1 MRSSEVEMA
10 QVNTETD
17 VEDFLRGANFLS
29 ASGGG
34 DPAVERAD
42 LLSDVE
48 DGLDIGWTELARFD
62 DDDLLFCSCYSG
74 SIAPESFADPSER
87 AEGLGGGR
95 VLDRPLV
102 AAISLLER
110 HLGVRCAGLISVE
123 IGGINCGAILSAAA
137 RLGLPLV
144 DADYS
149 GRAIPELHATALELY
164 AKRVL
169 PFALADH
176 FGNEIVVTASPS
188 NAWTER
194 ISKHLA
200 LSSLGIIGCAFA
212 ALPASEVRQIAVPET
227 LSEAMRLGRAI
238 REARERGADPVTAA
252 ADAIDGWVLF
262 RGAVVG
268 RDWQNTG
275 YMEGH
280 HTIEGSGESSGHA
293 LEVWFRN
300 ETQVSWLDG
309 EPWVASPDLI
319 EFCDPHTA
327 EPLVNTYLE
336 LGQEIAVVGRRRR
349 DAFDSPGG
357 LATLGPRHFGFEIEF
372 RGIEQLAPR

>member
-1 MRSSEVEMA
+1 MGH
-10 QVNTETD
+10 VNTATD

-34 DPAVERAD
+34 DPAVERED
-42 LLSDVE
+42 LLGDVE
-48 DGLDIGWTELARFD
+48 AGLDIGWVPLDQFD
-62 DDDLLFCSCYSG
+62 DDDMLFCSCYSG

-87 AEGLGGGR
+87 AERLGGGR
-95 VLDRPLV
+95 VVDRPLV
-102 AAISLLER
+102 AAVSLLER
-110 HLGVRCAGLISVE
+110 DLGVKCAGLISVE
-123 IGGINCGAILSAAA
+123 IGGINCGAILGAAA
-137 RLGLPLV
+137 RLGLPLA

-149 GRAIPELHATALELY
+149 GRAIPELHATALDLY

-176 FGNEIVVTASPS
+176 FGNEIVVSASPS

-212 ALPASEVRQIAVPET
+212 ALPASEVRQIAVRDT
-227 LSEAMRLGRAI
+227 MSEAMRLGGAI
-238 REARERGADPVTAA
+238 REARERGTDPVAA
-252 ADAIDGWVLF
+252 AANAIDGWVLF
-262 RGAVVG
+262 RGTIVG
-268 RDWQNTG
+268 REWENTG
-275 YMEGH
+275 YMEGR
-280 HTIEGSGESSGHA
+280 HTIDGAGEFSGHV

-300 ETQVSWLDG
+300 ENHVSWLDG

-319 EFCDPHTA
+319 EFCDPKTA

-336 LGQEIAVVGRRRR
+336 LDQEIAVVGRRRR
-349 DAFDSPGG
+349 DAFDSAGG
-357 LATLGPRHFGFEIEF
+357 LATLGPQHFGFEIEF
-372 RGIEQLAPR
+372 RGIEQLASR

>member
-1 MRSSEVEMA
+1 MG
-10 QVNTETD
+10 QVNTAAD

-34 DPAVERAD
+34 DPAVEREE
-42 LLSDVE
+42 LLRDVKA
-48 DGLDIGWTELARFD
+48 GLDIGWTALEHFD
-62 DDDLLFCSCYSG
+62 DEDLLFCSCYSG

-87 AEGLGGGR
+87 AQQLGGGR
-95 VLDRPLV
+95 IVEQPL
-102 AAISLLER
+102 AAAVRLLER
-110 HLGVRCAGLISVE
+110 HLGVICAGLISVE

-149 GRAIPELHATALELY
+149 GRAIPELHATALDLY

-176 FGNEIVVTASPS
+176 FGNQVVVTASPS

-212 ALPASEVRQIAVPET
+212 VLPAREVRQIAVPET
-227 LSEAMRLGRAI
+227 LSEAMRLGGAI
-238 REARERGADPVTAA
+238 REARERGGDPVAAA
-252 ADAIDGWVLF
+252 ADAIDGWILF
-262 RGAVVG
+262 RGTVVG
-268 RDWQNTG
+268 REWENTG
-275 YMEGH
+275 YMEGRH
-280 HTIEGSGESSGHA
+280 VIDGEGEFTGHR

-300 ETQVSWLDG
+300 ENHVSWLD
-309 EPWVASPDLI
+309 EDPWVASPDLI
-319 EFCDPHTA
+319 EFCNPLTA

-349 DAFDSPGG
+349 DAFDSAGG

-372 RGIEQLAPR
+372 RGIEQLATR

>member
-1 MRSSEVEMA
+1 MG
-10 QVNTETD
+10 QVSTPDD

-34 DPAVERAD
+34 DPAVERTD
-42 LLSDVE
+42 LLADVE
-48 DGLDIGWTELARFD
+48 AGLEIGWTGLEQFD
-62 DDDLLFCSCYSG
+62 DDDVLFCSCYSG

-87 AEGLGGGR
+87 AERLGGGR
-95 VLDRPLV
+95 VVDRPLV
-102 AAISLLER
+102 AAVSLLEG
-110 HLGVRCAGLISVE
+110 HLGVECAGLISVE

-137 RLGLPLV
+137 RLGLPLA

-149 GRAIPELHATALELY
+149 GRAIPELHATALDLY

-176 FGNEIVVTASPS
+176 FGNEVLVTGSPS

-227 LSEAMRLGRAI
+227 MSEAIRLGRAI
-238 REARERGADPVTAA
+238 RDARQSGGDPVAAA

-262 RGAVVG
+262 RGAIVG
-268 RDWQNTG
+268 RDWKNTG
-275 YMEGH
+275 YMEGR
-280 HTIEGSGESSGHA
+280 HTIEGTDDFSGHA

-300 ETQVSWLDG
+300 ENHVSWLDG

-319 EFCDPHTA
+319 EFCHPVTA

-349 DAFDSPGG
+349 DAFDSAGG

-372 RGIEQLAPR
+372 RGIEQLAGR

>member
-1 MRSSEVEMA
+1 MGH
-10 QVNTETD
+10 VNTATD

-34 DPAVERAD
+34 DPSVERED
-42 LLSDVE
+42 LLADVD
-48 DGLDIGWTELARFD
+48 DGLDIGWVPLERFD
-62 DDDLLFCSCYSG
+62 DDDVLFCTCYSG

-87 AEGLGGGR
+87 AERLGGGR
-95 VLDRPLV
+95 VVDRPLV
-102 AAISLLER
+102 AAVSLLER
-110 HLGVRCAGLISVE
+110 DLGLTCAGLISVE
-123 IGGINCGAILSAAA
+123 IGGINCGAILGAAA
-137 RLGLPLV
+137 RIGLPLA

-149 GRAIPELHATALELY
+149 GRAIPELHATALDLY
-164 AKRVL
+164 AKRVV

-212 ALPASEVRQIAVPET
+212 ALPASEVRQIAVRDT
-227 LSEAMRLGRAI
+227 MSEALRLGVAI
-238 REARERGADPVTAA
+238 REAREQGTDPVAA
-252 ADAIDGWVLF
+252 AANAIDGWVLF
-262 RGAVVG
+262 RGTIVG
-268 RDWQNTG
+268 REWENTG
-275 YMEGH
+275 YMEGRH
-280 HTIEGSGESSGHA
+280 RIQGTGESVGHV

-300 ETQVSWLDG
+300 ENHVSWLDG

-319 EFCDPHTA
+319 EFCDPNTA

-349 DAFDSPGG
+349 DAFDSAGG

-372 RGIEQLAPR
+372 RGIEQLASR

>member
-1 MRSSEVEMA
+1 MGH
-10 QVNTETD
+10 VNTAAD

-42 LLSDVE
+42 LLADVE
-48 DGLDIGWTELARFD
+48 ERLDIGWVPLDQFND
-62 DDDLLFCSCYSG
+62 DDVLFCSCYSG

-87 AEGLGGGR
+87 AERLGGGR
-95 VLDRPLV
+95 VVDRPLV
-102 AAISLLER
+102 AAVSLLER
-110 HLGVRCAGLISVE
+110 ELGVRCAGLISVE
-123 IGGINCGAILSAAA
+123 IGGINCGAILGAAA
-137 RLGLPLV
+137 RIGLPLA

-149 GRAIPELHATALELY
+149 GRAIPELHATALDLY

-176 FGNEIVVTASPS
+176 FGNEIVVSASPS

-212 ALPASEVRQIAVPET
+212 ALPALEVRQIAVRDT
-227 LSEAMRLGRAI
+227 MSEAMRLGVAI
-238 REARERGADPVTAA
+238 REAREQGTDPVVAA
-252 ADAIDGWVLF
+252 ANAIDGWVLF
-262 RGAVVG
+262 RGTIVG
-268 RDWQNTG
+268 REWENTG
-275 YMEGH
+275 YMEGR
-280 HTIEGSGESSGHA
+280 HTIQGTGESSGHV

-300 ETQVSWLDG
+300 ENHVSWLDG

-319 EFCDPHTA
+319 EFCEPNTA

-336 LGQEIAVVGRRRR
+336 LDQEIAVVGRRRR
-349 DAFDSPGG
+349 DAFDSAGG
-357 LATLGPRHFGFEIEF
+357 LATLGPRHFGFDIEF
-372 RGIEQLAPR
+372 RGIEQLASR

>member
-1 MRSSEVEMA
+1 MGHVS
-10 QVNTETD
+10 TPTD

-34 DPAVERAD
+34 DPAVERGDLVAD
-42 LLSDVE
+42 IE
-48 DGLDIGWTELARFD
+48 DGLTIGWVPLEQFD
-62 DDDLLFCSCYSG
+62 DDQLLVCCCYSG
-74 SIAPESFADPSER
+74 SIAPESFDDPSER
-87 AEGLGGGR
+87 AQLLGGDR

-102 AAISLLER
+102 AAVSLLER
-110 HLGVRCAGLISVE
+110 HLGVTCAGLISVE

-137 RLGLPLV
+137 RLDRPLA

-149 GRAIPELHATALELY
+149 GRAIPELHATALDMY

-176 FGNEIVVTASPS
+176 FGNEVIVVDSPS

-212 ALPASEVRQIAVPET
+212 VLPAAEVRQVAVRDT
-227 LSEAMRLGRAI
+227 MTEAMRLGTAI
-238 REARERGADPVTAA
+238 REARERGGDPVAA
-252 ADAIDGWVLF
+252 AAEAIDGWVLF
-262 RGAVVG
+262 RGTVVG

-275 YMEGH
+275 YMEGR
-280 HTIEGSGESSGHA
+280 HTLDGTGEFSGHQ

-300 ETQVSWLDG
+300 ENHVSWFDG

-319 EFCDPHTA
+319 EFCDPGSA

-349 DAFDSPGG
+349 DAFDSPAG
-357 LATLGPRHFGFEIEF
+357 LATLGPEHFGFEIEF
-372 RGIEQLAPR
+372 RGIEQLARR

>member
-1 MRSSEVEMA
+1 MGH
-10 QVNTETD
+10 VNTATD

-34 DPAVERAD
+34 DPVVERED
-42 LLSDVE
+42 LLADVE
-48 DGLDIGWTELARFD
+48 DGLDIGWVPLDQFD
-62 DDDLLFCSCYSG
+62 DDDVLFCSCYSG

-87 AEGLGGGR
+87 AVRLGGGR
-95 VLDRPLV
+95 VVERPLV
-102 AAISLLER
+102 AAVSLLER
-110 HLGVRCAGLISVE
+110 DLGVRCAGLISVE
-123 IGGINCGAILSAAA
+123 IGGINCGAILGAAA
-137 RLGLPLV
+137 RLRLPLA

-149 GRAIPELHATALELY
+149 GRAIPELHATALDLH

-176 FGNEIVVTASPS
+176 FGNEIVVSASPS

-212 ALPASEVRQIAVPET
+212 ALPALEVRQIAVRDT
-227 LSEAMRLGRAI
+227 MSEAMRLGAAI
-238 REARERGADPVTAA
+238 REAREQATDPVAA
-252 ADAIDGWVLF
+252 AANAIDGWVLF
-262 RGAVVG
+262 RGTIVG
-268 RDWQNTG
+268 REWENTG
-275 YMEGH
+275 YMEGR
-280 HTIEGSGESSGHA
+280 HTIQGTGESSGHV

-300 ETQVSWLDG
+300 ENHVSWLDG

-319 EFCDPHTA
+319 EFCDPNTA

-336 LGQEIAVVGRRRR
+336 LDQEIAVVGRRRR
-349 DAFDSPGG
+349 DAFDSAGG

-372 RGIEQLAPR
+372 RGIEQLASR

>member
-1 MRSSEVEMA
+1 MG
-10 QVNTETD
+10 QVNTAVD

-34 DPAVERAD
+34 DPAVERED
-42 LLSDVE
+42 LLADVDE
-48 DGLDIGWTELARFD
+48 GSDIGWVSLDQFD
-62 DDDLLFCSCYSG
+62 DDDLLFCACYSG

-87 AEGLGGGR
+87 AERLGGGR
-95 VLDRPLV
+95 IVDRPLV
-102 AAISLLER
+102 AAVSLLER
-110 HLGVRCAGLISVE
+110 HLGRPCAGLISVE

-137 RLGLPLV
+137 QLRLPLA

-149 GRAIPELHATALELY
+149 GRAIPELHATALDLY

-200 LSSLGIIGCAFA
+200 LSSLGIIGCGFA
-212 ALPASEVRQIAVPET
+212 ALPASEVREIAVPET
-227 LSEAMRLGRAI
+227 LTEAMRLGAAI
-238 REARERGADPVTAA
+238 RDARERGTDPVAAA

-262 RGAVVG
+262 RGKIVG
-268 RDWQNTG
+268 REWENTG
-275 YMEGH
+275 YMEGR
-280 HTIEGSGESSGHA
+280 HTIEGTGSFAGHV

-300 ETQVSWLDG
+300 ENHVSWLDG

-319 EFCDPHTA
+319 EFCDPDTA

-336 LGQEIAVVGRRRR
+336 LDQEIAVVGRRRR
-349 DAFDSPGG
+349 DAFDSAGG
-357 LATLGPRHFGFEIEF
+357 LATLGPQHFGFDIEF
-372 RGIEQLAPR
+372 RGIEQLAGR

>member
-1 MRSSEVEMA
+1 MGH
-10 QVNTETD
+10 VNTATD

-34 DPAVERAD
+34 DPAVERED

-48 DGLDIGWTELARFD
+48 DGFDIGWVPLDQFD
-62 DDDLLFCSCYSG
+62 DDEMLFCSCYSG

-87 AEGLGGGR
+87 AERLGGGR
-95 VLDRPLV
+95 VVDRPLV
-102 AAISLLER
+102 AAVSLLER
-110 HLGVRCAGLISVE
+110 DLGVRCAGLISVE
-123 IGGINCGAILSAAA
+123 IGGINCGAILDAAA
-137 RLGLPLV
+137 RLGLPLA

-149 GRAIPELHATALELY
+149 GRAIPELHATALDLY

-212 ALPASEVRQIAVPET
+212 ALPASEVRQIAVLDT
-227 LSEAMRLGRAI
+227 MSEAMRLGAAI
-238 REARERGADPVTAA
+238 RDAREQGTDPVAA
-252 ADAIDGWVLF
+252 AANALDGWVLF
-262 RGAVVG
+262 RGTIVG
-268 RDWQNTG
+268 REWENTG
-275 YMEGH
+275 YMEGR
-280 HTIEGSGESSGHA
+280 HTIEGTGESSGHV

-300 ETQVSWLDG
+300 ENHVSWLDG

-319 EFCDPHTA
+319 EFCDPNTA

-336 LGQEIAVVGRRRR
+336 LDQEIAVVGRRRR
-349 DAFDSPGG
+349 DAFDSAGG
-357 LATLGPRHFGFEIEF
+357 LATLGPQHFGFEIEF
-372 RGIEQLAPR
+372 RGIEQLASR